1 MTEKARLLETLRT
14 NLETHVSAYRDAM
27 RGYRAAMIVELEKLL
42 AAAQAGRNVDHELDL
57 ERPSDHSDSY
67 EQAILLME
75 WETRDELELSV
86 NDFECYVCD
95 NWDWSDTF
103 RRNLRQYK
111 G

>member
-1 MTEKARLLETLRT
+1 
-14 NLETHVSAYRDAM
+14 
-27 RGYRAAMIVELEKLL
+27 
-42 AAAQAGRNVDHELDL
+42 
-57 ERPSDHSDSY
+57 
-67 EQAILLME
+67 ME